1 MTNNSGG
8 NSDVRSNG
16 STFPGNIISYSC
28 KIRCMVLVCFVLLA
42 TALALIYF
50 LLVKTTAISQEHILA
65 LPKKLNWFPQ
75 CPSTLLE
82 PRERFDC
89 YPDARRVN
97 KEACESR
104 GCCYLGPLTHEY
116 NETFEDKIPI
126 CVYPSNYG
134 YEASNKA
141 SVSLDGFEVPLR
153 RIPAPS
159 RYGDDFQTVYM
170 KVEMQTK
177 YRLRIKVRCILG
189 CLYINFFGY
198 N

>member
-1 MTNNSGG
+1 MTNDSGQNSE
-8 NSDVRSNG
+8 VRSNG

-28 KIRCMVLVCFVLLA
+28 KVRFMVLVCFVLLA
-42 TALALIYF
+42 SALALIYF
-50 LLVKTTAISQEHILA
+50 LLVKSTTTGQEHILA
-65 LPKKLNWFPQ
+65 LPKQLNWFPQ

-82 PRERFDC
+82 PTERFDC
-89 YPDARRVN
+89 YPEDRRVN
-97 KEACESR
+97 KTACETR
-104 GCCYLGPLTHEY
+104 GCCYLGPLSREF
-116 NETFEDKIPI
+116 NDTFENKVPI

-134 YEASNKA
+134 YEASGKTA
-141 SVSLDGFEVPLR
+141 VSLDGFEVPLR

-177 YRLRIKVRCILG
+177 YRLRIKVRHVS
-189 CLYINFFGY
+189 N